1 MSGGEVASGACGACA
16 CSSYAC
22 ASSSRC
28 PPTPPPPLR
37 RPRPLRGH
45 PQSDLGTGVPGGPGG
60 RRRARR
66 GESRMAFGPASRSGV
81 QEPGL
86 VLGLGWGL
94 AADVARGGIGAC

>member
-28 PPTPPPPLR
+28 PPTPPPPLG
-37 RPRPLRGH
+37 RPRPLH